1 IFLFIPGT
9 IYMIKRKQH
18 KNMSLR
24 SVSEK
29 DSASVAD
36 SGVELSDDM
45 ESEINSD
52 SEMPVLCADTDMGG
66 LETLQESLLDNGIYP
81 NCLSDQV
88 DDILILNFPAP
99 VTHQDFADFRSKMA
113 SVAQFRAFYWNNLSG
128 IWQPCRVSFETRKMV
143 FSLQLCDRQSKM
155 PGEIVRYVHDKSLEF
170 AKLYNASASIDD
182 VDVVL
187 SRANKLTKLISEVDA
202 VIAINIIPKR
212 TNFLGTKL
220 RSLAEASACYYNSD
234 WGYFHR
240 VSTNGVEQFK
250 LTTLDGSPFDLD
262 MMRRLSFCGVSLS
275 LYLPHVVD
283 PADSFNQMLIVAR
296 RLAKSL
302 DGQMV
307 DDEQRPLLEQHFNVI
322 RKMIDGFVDDMESF
336 SLTPGKQA
344 SLRVFSESLVMD
356 PA

>member
-1 IFLFIPGT
+1 
-9 IYMIKRKQH
+9 MIKRKQH
-18 KNMSLR
+18 KSMDLR
-24 SVSEK
+24 SVSENNSVPVTEES
-29 DSASVAD
+29 SAVVGNA
-36 SGVELSDDM
+36 EM
-45 ESEINSD
+45 EINSD
-52 SEMPVLCADTDMGG
+52 SDVPVLCADTDMGG

-88 DDILILNFPAP
+88 DDILILNFPNP
-99 VTHQDFADFRSKMA
+99 VTHQDFADFRSKMV
-113 SVAQFRAFYWNNLSG
+113 SIPQFRSFYWNNLSG
-128 IWQPCRVSFETRKMV
+128 IWQPCRVSFETKKMV
-143 FSLQLCDRQSKM
+143 FSLQLCDRQSRI
-155 PGEIVRYVHDKSLEF
+155 PGEVVRYVHDKSEEF

-182 VDVVL
+182 ADVVL
-187 SRANKLTKLISEVDA
+187 SRVNKLTKLISEVDA

-240 VSTNGVEQFK
+240 VSTNGIEQFK

-296 RLAKSL
+296 RLVKSL

-307 DDEQRPLLEQHFNVI
+307 DDEQRPLQEHHFNVI
-322 RKMIDGFVDDMESF
+322 RKMIDGLVSDMESF